1 MGDKALTTALGP
13 NFFRN
18 WPLSGLAMLAPM
30 RWNPFRREPVED
42 ATSSAF
48 EATVAED
55 LVAASVAPEAPAN
68 AAPGTEVGATTLP
81 VKRKVIG
88 HVGRYA
94 LKAVL
99 GEGGLGTVYA
109 AWDPLLSRAVAVK
122 TLRLH
127 ADTQAL
133 GTLDDLILNEARA
146 AARLSHPHIVTVFDA
161 GPSDQGIYIA
171 MEPLRGRDLRHMLH
185 EGWRPSPIEA
195 AQVVRRVADA
205 LAYAHGKGVV
215 HCDIKP
221 ANIFMVGKRSPKVL
235 DFGIARITHRE
246 APSLE
251 GPAAGSPYYLA
262 PEQLRGEAV
271 DRRCDVYSLGV
282 VLFELLTGQRPFT
295 GQTLE
300 QIHQAVLSAP
310 TPQARQVNPKVPAA
324 LSAIVARAMSR
335 SPGDRFPSARHL
347 SAELRQWLEHP
358 EARALAEGPDN
369 VRRRRL
375 TLVAIG
381 AGAAA
386 LAALVQMAWQPW
398 ADPGADTT
406 AASAVE
412 SAPAASVSTLAN
424 EPAAVPPTAGEP
436 TASAAEPAP
445 IQVAVSEPAAKPK
458 AATPPRERKARASG
472 AAVAPVVATEPAPA
486 LPPGLVQLAISPWGQ
501 VEVDGSM
508 VGIAPPL
515 NRLSLPAGSHTVT
528 IRNGELPPLVRVI
541 EVSADHPVTI
551 KHRFEQ

>member
-1 MGDKALTTALGP
+1 
-13 NFFRN
+13 
-18 WPLSGLAMLAPM
+18 MLAAM
-30 RWNPFRREPVED
+30 RWNPFRRGAVDD
-42 ATSSAF
+42 ATDSAF

-55 LVAASVAPEAPAN
+55 LVAAT
-68 AAPGTEVGATTLP
+68 AAPDAPSNAEIAATTLP
-81 VKRKVIG
+81 VKRPVIG

-133 GTLDDLILNEARA
+133 GDLDDLILNEARA

-185 EGWRPSPIEA
+185 EGWRPSPVEA
-195 AQVVRRVADA
+195 AQLVRRVADA

-221 ANIFMVGKRSPKVL
+221 ANIFMVGRRSPKVL
-235 DFGIARITHRE
+235 DFGIARVAHRE
-246 APSLE
+246 APSVE
-251 GPAAGSPYYLA
+251 GPMAGSPYYLA
-262 PEQLRGEAV
+262 PEQLRGESI

-282 VLFELLTGQRPFT
+282 VLFELLTGQRPYT

-300 QIHQAVLSAP
+300 EIHRAVLNAP
-310 TPQARQVNPKVPAA
+310 VPLARQLNPKVPAA
-324 LSAIVARAMSR
+324 LSAIAARAMAR
-335 SPGDRFPSARHL
+335 SPADRFPSARHL
-347 SAELRQWLEHP
+347 SMELRHWLDQP
-358 EARALAEGPDN
+358 EARALAEGPEG

-375 TLVAIG
+375 TLLGLGVG
-381 AGAAA
+381 V
-386 LAALVQMAWQPW
+386 AALVAVLQTAWGPW
-398 ADPGADTT
+398 ASGDEPAEAGPQQAVAAPALE
-406 AASAVE
+406 AASALALPADPA
-412 SAPAASVSTLAN
+412 SAAAAPAA
-424 EPAAVPPTAGEP
+424 E
-436 TASAAEPAP
+436 ASAAAVAEAP
-445 IQVAVSEPAAKPK
+445 TAKPK
-458 AATPPRERKARASG
+458 PAANPRERKPRAS
-472 AAVAPVVATEPAPA
+472 AVAAAPAPA
-486 LPPGLVQLAISPWGQ
+486 EPLAPLPPGFVQLAISPWGQ
-501 VEVDGSM
+501 VEVDGAP

-515 NRLSLPAGSHTVT
+515 NRLSLPAGSHTIT

-541 EVSADHPVTI
+541 EVSADHPITI

>member
-1 MGDKALTTALGP
+1 
-13 NFFRN
+13 
-18 WPLSGLAMLAPM
+18 MLAPM
-30 RWNPFRREPVED
+30 RWNPFRREQVDD

-55 LVAASVAPEAPAN
+55 LVAASVAPEMSAN
-68 AAPGTEVGATTLP
+68 ASSGTEVGATTLP
-81 VKRKVIG
+81 VKRQVIG

-195 AQVVRRVADA
+195 AQIVRRVADA

-235 DFGIARITHRE
+235 DFGIARVAHRE
-246 APSLE
+246 APSVE
-251 GPAAGSPYYLA
+251 GPVAGSPYYLA
-262 PEQLRGEAV
+262 PEQLRAEAV

-300 QIHQAVLSAP
+300 QIHQAVLNAP
-310 TPQARQVNPKVPAA
+310 TPSARQLNPKVPAA
-324 LSAIVARAMSR
+324 LAAIAARAMSR
-335 SPGDRFPSARHL
+335 NPAERFASARHL
-347 SAELRQWLEHP
+347 SADLRQWLEHP
-358 EARALAEGPDN
+358 EARALAESPDN

-375 TLVAIG
+375 TLLAIG

-398 ADPGADTT
+398 ADHGEEA
-406 AASAVE
+406 
-412 SAPAASVSTLAN
+412 APAAAVEAAPSASVSALVN
-424 EPAAVPPTAGEP
+424 EPAGPSGDSSVAVPAAVAEHPEGEP
-436 TASAAEPAP
+436 VASEVAP
-445 IQVAVSEPAAKPK
+445 KPK
-458 AATPPRERKARASG
+458 ATTAPRERKPRASSPT
-472 AAVAPVVATEPAPA
+472 ATPVVAAEPAPA
-486 LPPGLVQLAISPWGQ
+486 LPPGFVQLAISPWGQ
-501 VEVDGSM
+501 VDVDGAT

-515 NRLSLPAGSHTVT
+515 NRLSLPAGPHTIT

>member
-1 MGDKALTTALGP
+1 
-13 NFFRN
+13 
-18 WPLSGLAMLAPM
+18 MLAPM
-30 RWNPFRREPVED
+30 RWNPFRREQVED

-55 LVAASVAPEAPAN
+55 LVAASVAPEVSAN
-68 AAPGTEVGATTLP
+68 APSAAEVGATTLP
-81 VKRKVIG
+81 VKRQVIG

-127 ADTQAL
+127 ADAQAL

-195 AQVVRRVADA
+195 AQIVRRVADA

-235 DFGIARITHRE
+235 DFGIARIAHRE
-246 APSLE
+246 APSVE
-251 GPAAGSPYYLA
+251 GPVAGSPYYLA
-262 PEQLRGEAV
+262 PEQLRAQPV

-310 TPQARQVNPKVPAA
+310 TPSARQVNPKVPATLA
-324 LSAIVARAMSR
+324 AIAAGAMSR
-335 SPGDRFPSARHL
+335 TPSERFPSARHL
-347 SAELRQWLEHP
+347 SAELRQWLDHP
-358 EARALAEGPDN
+358 EARALAESPDN
-369 VRRRRL
+369 ARRRRL

-398 ADPGADTT
+398 ADRAEEVA

-412 SAPAASVSTLAN
+412 AAPSASVSALAN
-424 EPAAVPPTAGEP
+424 EPVGPALDPPVAAVTPPPEQTTTEAV
-436 TASAAEPAP
+436 ASE
-445 IQVAVSEPAAKPK
+445 SAAKPK
-458 AATPPRERKARASG
+458 AATPPRERKPRASSP
-472 AAVAPVVATEPAPA
+472 AATPVLAAEAAPT

-501 VEVDGSM
+501 VEVDGAT

-515 NRLSLPAGSHTVT
+515 KRLSLPAGSHTIT